1 MRKQSCS
8 PLPLA
13 PLAGRGCR
21 EAAGEGT
28 FLTATHAPSS
38 GPSLRSGP
46 PSPRKRGEGQR
57 GWLLAVLLAISTA
70 TFAQEAQEPK
80 ALTIAVEPLGDSD
93 QGVVARVTFRFAE
106 PADSGPVN
114 PFFLQG
120 SFMQNGQVL
129 RNFRF
134 PVREQ
139 STSLSTVQTFA
150 AGETE
155 IEVRLIMPLEEGA
168 PVIIA
173 KTTEKVT
180 LAPTGKPYVAGDDE
194 DAEGVFAEGVV
205 PETVGAVKIRPPR
218 RDLAPNLFAIEVD
231 VLPPVKRVEFWVEGK
246 KIMARNAPPF
256 TAELDLGKLPKRVE
270 VKAIGYDARGRY
282 VDADAFVVNERE
294 TPLELKITRTETP
307 DGVSHFKLSL
317 QNPKGVAIKNVVL
330 FAGDQKLQ
338 EWTRPPYAI
347 SIPTARLAGQ
357 EFVRASAFDETGYE
371 ASDLLFLSGDR
382 YIEEIEVNLVELP
395 VSISSATGQPVSDL
409 QQQNFSILENGKP
422 QKISSFNF
430 AANLPISV
438 GVLLDH
444 SGSMEKR
451 MGDAK
456 AAAVDFFKSIIRK
469 DDRAFIAA
477 FASDPTK
484 NAPFVSSVTTLE
496 AQVNAIPDAG
506 GGTSLYDAIVTGL
519 YRFRNVQGR
528 KALIV
533 ITDGDDT
540 TSRLTYD
547 DMLTYARASRVPL
560 YFIGIGFVGPLGGG
574 SKMRALAAETGGIA
588 YMIRNT
594 SQLAETYKQLEQD
607 LRSQYLLSYHT
618 ESSKKDQSY
627 RTIEVKVD
635 RPDAKVRTIRGFIP

>member
-1 MRKQSCS
+1 MRKQLCS

-13 PLAGRGCR
+13 PVTGRGCR
-21 EAAGEGT
+21 EAAGEGP
-28 FLTATHAPSS
+28 FLTATHDPSS
-38 GPSLRSGP
+38 GLRP
-46 PSPRKRGEGQR
+46 PSPRKRGEGRR
-57 GWLLAVLLAISTA
+57 GSLLLVLLLLSFSA
-70 TFAQEAQEPK
+70 FAQEAEAPK

-93 QGVVARVTFRFAE
+93 QGVVARVTFRFE
-106 PADSGPVN
+106 RPDDGGVQN
-114 PFFLQG
+114 PYVLQG
-120 SFMQNGQVL
+120 SFMQNDQVL

-134 PVREQ
+134 PLPEQ
-139 STSLSTVQTFA
+139 GTSLSTVQSFP

-155 IEVRLIMPLEEGA
+155 IEVRLLMPLEDEGL
-168 PVIIA
+168 VIVA
-173 KTTEKVT
+173 KTAEKVT
-180 LAPTGKPYVAGDDE
+180 LAATGKPYVAGADDG
-194 DAEGVFAEGVV
+194 AEAMLAEGVV

-218 RDLAPNLFAIEVD
+218 RDVAPNLFVIEVEA
-231 VLPPVKRVEFWVEGK
+231 LPPVKRVEFWVEGK

-282 VDADAFVVNERE
+282 VDADAFIVNERE
-294 TPLELKITRTETP
+294 TPMELKITRTETP

-317 QNPKGVAIKNVVL
+317 QNPKGVAIKSVVL
-330 FAGDQKLQ
+330 LAGDQKLH

-347 SIPTARLAGQ
+347 SIPTARLAGH
-357 EFVRASAFDETGYE
+357 EFVRASALDETGYE
-371 ASDLLFLSGDR
+371 ASDLLFLTGDR

-395 VSISSATGQPVSDL
+395 VSVTTATGQSVGDL
-409 QQQNFSILENGKP
+409 KEENFSILENGKP
-422 QKISSFNF
+422 QKVSSFNF

-451 MGDAK
+451 MADAK
-456 AAAVDFFKSIIRK
+456 TAAIDFFKSIIRK

-484 NAPFVSSVTTLE
+484 NAPFVSSVPTLE
-496 AQVNAIPDAG
+496 AQVNAIPNAG

-519 YRFRNVQGR
+519 YRFRNLQGR

-547 DMLTYARASRVPL
+547 DMLSYARASRVPL
-560 YFIGIGFVGPLGGG
+560 YFIGIGFAGPLGGG
-574 SKMRALAAETGGIA
+574 SKMRTLAAETGGVA

-594 SQLAETYKQLEQD
+594 SQLAETYTQLEQD

-627 RTIEVKVD
+627 RTIEVKVN

>member
-1 MRKQSCS
+1 M
-8 PLPLA
+8 
-13 PLAGRGCR
+13 
-21 EAAGEGT
+21 
-28 FLTATHAPSS
+28 
-38 GPSLRSGP
+38 GP
-46 PSPRKRGEGQR
+46 PRNPRNPEEPRGTPKRP
-57 GWLLAVLLAISTA
+57 WLLALLLALSTSL
-70 TFAQEAQEPK
+70 FAQEPAK
-80 ALTIAVEPLGDSD
+80 TIAVVVEPLGDAD
-93 QGVVARVTFRFAE
+93 QGVVARVTFRFAQPSE
-106 PADSGPVN
+106 SGPEN
-114 PFFLQG
+114 PLFLQG
-120 SFMQNGQVL
+120 SFLHDGQVL

-134 PVREQ
+134 PVQ
-139 STSLSTVQTFA
+139 DQATSLSTVQTFA
-150 AGETE
+150 AGESE
-155 IEVRLIMPLEEGA
+155 VDVRLIMPLEDGA
-168 PVIIA
+168 PVILGR
-173 KTTEKVT
+173 TTEKVT
-180 LAPTGKPYVAGDDE
+180 LVATGKPYIAGDD
-194 DAEGVFAEGVV
+194 DGAEAMLAEGVV

-218 RDLAPNLFAIEVD
+218 RDLAPNMFLINVD

-246 KIMARNAPPF
+246 KVMARNAPPY
-256 TAELDLGKLPKRVE
+256 TAELDLGRLPKRVE
-270 VKAIGYDARGRY
+270 VRAIGYDDRGRY
-282 VDADAFVVNERE
+282 VDADAFIVNERE

-317 QNPKGVAIKNVVL
+317 QNPKGTAIKNVVL
-330 FAGDQKLQ
+330 FAGDRKLH

-357 EFVRASAFDETGYE
+357 EFVRASAFDDTGYE
-371 ASDLLFLSGDR
+371 ASDLLFLTGDR
-382 YIEEIEVNLVELP
+382 FIEEIEVNLVELP
-395 VSISSATGQPVSDL
+395 VSVTSTTGQPVVDL
-409 QQQNFSILENGKP
+409 KQENFSILENGKP
-422 QKISSFNF
+422 QKVSSFNF

-451 MGDAK
+451 MEDAK
-456 AAAVDFFKSIIRK
+456 KAAIDFFRSIVKK

-484 NAPFVSSVTTLE
+484 NAPFVSSVQTLE
-496 AQVNAIPDAG
+496 AQVNAIPNAG

-560 YFIGIGFVGPLGGG
+560 YFIGIGFAGPAGLGGG
-574 SKMRALAAETGGIA
+574 GKMRALAAETGGIA

-594 SQLAETYKQLEQD
+594 AQLAETYRQLEQD

-618 ESSKKDQSY
+618 ESSKKDQTY
-627 RTIEVKVD
+627 RTIDVKVD
-635 RPDAKVRTIRGFIP
+635 RSDAKVRTIRGFIP